1 MQEKMVTEFTFED
14 GSVFQVLT
22 QEEIDGHLYLYLVN
36 VNDGEDVMI
45 QEYKDE
51 ELLGVPEEKTL
62 ELIQVFQNKYK
73 KSSWF
78 LFLLHIF
85 LWKDDVCE

>member
-1 MQEKMVTEFTFED
+1 MEEKMVTEFTLED

-73 KSSWF
+73 KSS
-78 LFLLHIF
+78 
-85 LWKDDVCE
+85 

>member
-73 KSSWF
+73 KSS
-78 LFLLHIF
+78 
-85 LWKDDVCE
+85 

>member
-1 MQEKMVTEFTFED
+1 MNLVSIMKEEEDFNMQEKMVTEFTFED

-73 KSSWF
+73 KSS
-78 LFLLHIF
+78 
-85 LWKDDVCE
+85 

>member
-1 MQEKMVTEFTFED
+1 MNSNRTKKEEEDFNMEEKMVTEFTLED

-73 KSSWF
+73 KSS
-78 LFLLHIF
+78 
-85 LWKDDVCE
+85 

>member
-1 MQEKMVTEFTFED
+1 MQEKMVTEFTLED

-73 KSSWF
+73 KSS
-78 LFLLHIF
+78 
-85 LWKDDVCE
+85 